1 MICLIRHLRA
11 WATQGLWKLTPEEA
25 GDRFYEPPRRVH
37 LFGKRFQR

>member
-1 MICLIRHLRA
+1 MIRLIRHLRA
-11 WATQGLWKLTPEEA
+11 CATQGRWKLTPEAA